1 MNSVCDHDEGKRE
14 ASVDTSWNRD
24 EIPQGEPTDDV
35 PGPARRS
42 SYYFLSRARRMVFDE
57 EHWGYRKPFL
67 HDNELAFWGTFKTPT
82 LRNVE
87 LTAPYMHNGR
97 LNTLMEVVEFYENDE
112 QQVGNLDRRPQV
124 PRDRTSNTDK
134 HPAIKGLD
142 LSIDDKRALVFFLLC
157 LTDDRVRYEQGPF
170 DHPSI
175 RLVNGY
181 KKVGDAYAEEHIDIE
196 HVGKTGHVGIPTA
209 MFPASQ

>member
-1 MNSVCDHDEGKRE
+1 MKPVCDHDEGKRE

-24 EIPQGEPTDDV
+24 DIPRGEPTDDV

-42 SYYFLSRARRMVFDE
+42 SYHFLSRARQMVFEE

-97 LNTLMEVVEFYENDE
+97 LNTLLEVVEFYEDVE
-112 QQVGNLDRRPQV
+112 HQL

-142 LSIDDKRALVFFLLC
+142 LTIDDKRALVFFLLC
-157 LTDDRVRYEQGPF
+157 LTDDRVDYEKGPF

-181 KKVGDAYAEEHIDIE
+181 KHVDAKYEDEYINVK
-196 HVGKTGHVGIPTA
+196 HVGTTGNATPSAT
-209 MFPASQ
+209 FPANE